1 MTTIAIVVLYNDSP
15 KIVEGNI
22 RRIAAQV
29 EQVILIDNSAVAYV
43 ESFSLLDKVTYLPQM
58 HNIGIAAAQNI
69 GIQIAMKEK
78 FDFIFF
84 ADPDSFIPSDTV
96 KQLQDRFLQIQKK
109 DINIGGVGAS
119 AFNLQ
124 TNKMISFD
132 NELIKD
138 CPEWETRQL
147 TYLMNSASLIAV
159 PLFEKVGLMWEELFI
174 DGVDCEWCWRASYK
188 AQAHFYQDQTIV
200 IQHRLGNE
208 GKKVGGKVRSIGT
221 SARLF
226 YQYRNYLW
234 LLRKRYVPRKWLI
247 YNGWKYLIKSVYYP
261 LCVPPHGANLKN
273 IIKGIYHGIKI
284 NRK

>member
-138 CPEWETRQL
+138 CPEWETCQL